1 MICQNLKLFFVLS
14 FLTIKAILAIE
25 DCPKDWIDAQNLKMG
40 CINLNGTKSMA
51 WNDAQDFCHSLNINA
66 HLVEIFSEEQQQ
78 FMVLQALF
86 HEDMK
91 MKGRKRKKKIIIWKF
106 LLPLLLMRKFSR
118 K

>member
-1 MICQNLKLFFVLS
+1 MIRQNLKLFFVLS

-78 FMVLQALF
+78 FIVLQALF
-86 HEDMK
+86 HEDQGILYVYK
-91 MKGRKRKKKIIIWKF
+91 NEG
-106 LLPLLLMRKFSR
+106 
-118 K
+118 

>member
-1 MICQNLKLFFVLS
+1 M
-14 FLTIKAILAIE
+14 AIE

-78 FMVLQALF
+78 FMVLQALL
-86 HEDMK
+86 HEDQGILYLLWLPYFLLFIFCK
-91 MKGRKRKKKIIIWKF
+91 KFLQNWCFLQTKNKKKAKKNQQHI
-106 LLPLLLMRKFSR
+106 
-118 K
+118 

>member
-86 HEDMK
+86 HEDQGTLYVYK
-91 MKGRKRKKKIIIWKF
+91 NEG
-106 LLPLLLMRKFSR
+106 
-118 K
+118 

>member
-14 FLTIKAILAIE
+14 FLPIKAILAFGA
-25 DCPKDWIDAQNLKMG
+25 CPKHWVDTGYYGLRMG

-78 FMVLQALF
+78 FMVNQALLY
-86 HEDMK
+86 HDQGILYLYEY
-91 MKGRKRKKKIIIWKF
+91 
-106 LLPLLLMRKFSR
+106 
-118 K
+118 